1 MCVGDNPIA
10 QDYNFFSD
18 LENDDLNPKSSIFFF
33 FYNFLQITVDLYAS
47 RTTGVTSALLCYS
60 TLMLTSCYGQPR
72 KWQSHFASKFLLHCN
87 ITSDAVLY

>member
-33 FYNFLQITVDLYAS
+33 IIFS
-47 RTTGVTSALLCYS
+47 KSLLTYMHPEQ
-60 TLMLTSCYGQPR
+60 L
-72 KWQSHFASKFLLHCN
+72 
-87 ITSDAVLY
+87 V